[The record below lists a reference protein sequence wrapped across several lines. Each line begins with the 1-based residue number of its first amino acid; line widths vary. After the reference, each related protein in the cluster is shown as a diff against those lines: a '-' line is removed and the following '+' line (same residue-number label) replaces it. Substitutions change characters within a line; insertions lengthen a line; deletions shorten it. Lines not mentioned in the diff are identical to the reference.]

1 MAQKRNRRCLIK
13 KVNFVK
19 KKNKIKKKMFELNF
33 KHI

>member
-19 KKNKIKKKMFELNF
+19 KNKIKKKMFELNF